1 MSTSLSISDP
11 VYGTQEITDP
21 CALEII
27 ATPQMQRLKGVNQY
41 GVWDLFNP
49 KYFTPRFE
57 HCVGVYLLLRR
68 LGASREEQLAGLIH
82 DIGHTAFSHVIDYV
96 FDDQAGQTVHEKFHH
111 DIIYKS
117 EIPAILHRHGFAA
130 ERVAAE
136 RLFALL
142 ERDLPELCADRIDYF
157 LRDSLCIGACTQE
170 EINSILNSLVVHDGQ
185 IVLTNAAI
193 AEFMARKFMEMN
205 LVFWGPPVQAGSY
218 QLMADILKRALHMQI
233 ITADDFFLTDSQLME
248 KLKNSGDET
257 LLSDLKRFDARN
269 ILEATPGDYTFHTT
283 SKARFINPP
292 ILQDGTLTTVAE
304 RIPSFGEEVRQLKEK
319 YKKGYYIKI
328 VR

>member
-1 MSTSLSISDP
+1 MSISDP
-11 VYGTQEITDP
+11 VYGAQEITDP
-21 CALEII
+21 CALEVI

-41 GVWDLFNP
+41 GVWNLFDP
-49 KYFTPRFE
+49 KYFTSRFE
-57 HCVGVYLLLRR
+57 HCVGAYLLLRR

-117 EIPAILHRHGFAA
+117 EIPAILRRYGFAA
-130 ERVAAE
+130 ERVATE

-142 ERDLPELCADRIDYF
+142 ERDLPELCADRLDYF
-157 LRDSLCIGACTQE
+157 LRDSLCIGACTKE
-170 EINSILNSLVVHDGQ
+170 EINSILNSLAVHDGR
-185 IVLTNAAI
+185 IVLTNAVS

-205 LVFWGPPVQAGSY
+205 HVFWGPPIQAGSY
-218 QLMADILKRALHMQI
+218 QLMADILKRALRTQI

-248 KLKNSGDET
+248 KLNNSGDEEI
-257 LLSDLKRFDARN
+257 LSDLKRFN
-269 ILEATPGDYTFHTT
+269 TKSILEATPADYTFHTT
-283 SKARFINPP
+283 SKARFINPS
-292 ILQDGTLTTVAE
+292 ILQDGTLATVAE
-304 RIPSFGEEVRQLKEK
+304 CIPSFWEEFRQLKEK